1 MPRRYDDDL
10 DEPTSDDREIS
21 LGATS
26 IIGIFFLLA
35 LICAACFGF
44 GYAMRGRQTPT
55 APVATTPTATPEGN
69 GQAKP
74 SPASAE
80 PAPAPDT
87 TAAAPIE
94 NQPASQPAQSET
106 AQPQTAASQPAP
118 TLKPVS
124 LAHESTPAPTPVATK
139 TGTAVVQVAAVSHK
153 QDAEFLLQALKK
165 RGYDAAIRQ
174 VPQDKLLHVQLG
186 PYATK
191 KDATTMRDRLTADG
205 YNAIVK

>member
-10 DEPTSDDREIS
+10 DEPISDDREIS

-26 IIGIFFLLA
+26 IIGIFFLLT

-44 GYAMRGRQTPT
+44 GYAMRGRQTPP
-55 APVATTPTATPEGN
+55 APIATTPTSTPEGD

-74 SPASAE
+74 SPASIQQ
-80 PAPAPDT
+80 PTPTTTAPDT
-87 TAAAPIE
+87 TQSAETTTPQPEPAAP
-94 NQPASQPAQSET
+94 
-106 AQPQTAASQPAP
+106 QPAP
-118 TLKPVS
+118 AAKQVTVAS
-124 LAHESTPAPTPVATK
+124 ESAPAPIPTSK

-165 RGYDAAIRQ
+165 RGYDASIRQ

-191 KDATTMRDRLTADG
+191 ADATTMRNRLITDG